1 MNFSRKNKFNFR
13 HTILLVLGVL
23 IFNSTSTNLYAQKN
37 KKDRIRLNI
46 QYVKIMDGEIYFDI
60 KASARIKKKTVKISN
75 INLIIYNELEE
86 EKMKLGETTT
96 NMDGE
101 SRFFLKDIN
110 EIKADSSNTYKILVS
125 FKGNDLYKKAK
136 KSIQFKNANIK
147 AKIINKDSVNY
158 ISAILSDTSSKE
170 PIADESLTVYIQ
182 RLFKPL
188 RIGEEFNSTD
198 DQGSILVP
206 IEGGIP
212 GVDGKLGIEVVL
224 NESDDFG
231 TIKAIVNAPIGVPIV
246 DESTFDQRTMWSPR
260 NKTPI
265 FLLIFP
271 NLLIL
276 GIWGI
281 IIYLILNLFK
291 LSKN

>member
-1 MNFSRKNKFNFR
+1 MNFSRKNRFNFR
-13 HTILLVLGVL
+13 YTILLVLGVL
-23 IFNSTSTNLYAQKN
+23 IFNSASNSLYAQKT

-75 INLIIYNELEE
+75 INLILYNELEE
-86 EKMKLGETTT
+86 EKIKLGETTT

-101 SRFFLKDIN
+101 SRFFLKNMN
-110 EIKADSSNTYKILVS
+110 EIRLDSSNTYNILVS
-125 FKGNDLYKKAK
+125 FKGNDHYKKAK

-147 AKIINKDSVNY
+147 AKIITKDSVNY
-158 ISAILSDTSSKE
+158 ISATLSEPSSKE
-170 PIADESLTVYIQ
+170 PVADESLTVYIQ

-206 IEGGIP
+206 IDDGIP

-224 NESDDFG
+224 NESDDYG
-231 TIKAIVNAPIGVPIV
+231 TVKAVVYAPIGIPIV

-260 NKTPI
+260 TKTPI

-271 NLLIL
+271 NLLIF
-276 GIWGI
+276 GIWGF
-281 IIYLILNLFK
+281 IIYLIFNLFK
-291 LSKN
+291 LSKS

>member
-1 MNFSRKNKFNFR
+1 MNFSRKNILNFR
-13 HTILLVLGVL
+13 YTILLVLGVL
-23 IFNSTSTNLYAQKN
+23 IFNSASNSLYAQKT

-75 INLIIYNELEE
+75 INLILYNELEE
-86 EKMKLGETTT
+86 EKIKLGETTT
-96 NMDGE
+96 NTDGE
-101 SRFFLKDIN
+101 SRFFLKNIN
-110 EIKADSSNTYKILVS
+110 EIRSDSSNTYNILVS

-147 AKIINKDSVNY
+147 AKIITKDSVNY
-158 ISAILSDTSSKE
+158 ISATLSDASSKE
-170 PIADESLTVYIQ
+170 PVADESLTVYIQ

-188 RIGEEFNSTD
+188 RIGEEFNSTGD
-198 DQGSILVP
+198 EGSILVP
-206 IEGGIP
+206 IDEGIP
-212 GVDGKLGIEVVL
+212 GVDGNLGIEVVL
-224 NESDDFG
+224 NESDDYG
-231 TIKAIVNAPIGVPIV
+231 TVKAVVYAPIGVPIV

-271 NLLIL
+271 NLLIF
-276 GIWGI
+276 GIWGFI
-281 IIYLILNLFK
+281 LYLIFNLFK
-291 LSKN
+291 LSKS